1 MRCIPI
7 LFISPIITLWV
18 PGHDVLIYLL
28 VMTALLISLLLETRR
43 AVSQWGTWYH
53 KIPCITD
60 NDIVDW
66 YSKKRASSNPSSA
79 LLEGV
84 TERQLP
90 RKALLAAVL
99 KERNRRP
106 WTKRTTDEFILRL
119 AEGYSSTT
127 FLLDWYCKYTRTQ
140 MPYAYSSTWNLT
152 TKAATETLRDIQKG
166 VKLHN
171 AFVHWRHAGDELWC
185 GVFYFLIALLD
196 KWVAMLSGGSIV
208 GLSAATDKTFRMA
221 VGFGLAYYLIGAV
234 VLDSVS
240 QPLWQQANKTIP
252 QPISSMKFLQE
263 AAIKDAE
270 AKRKLYWTSL
280 TKFFFVHIWGLS
292 VTATLMW
299 TFDNSKDATVM
310 YLAYILAYTG
320 LLWYQFNRIFTGT
333 LALKDLMAAL
343 CIALPTGLLL
353 HRLLPRFAYSS
364 VIALAV
370 GAWTAALLSIWTSK
384 VGVPKFR
391 DEPSLIPAPKHHF
404 YDAIGPHSQLSQTA
418 LSETFDSICAL
429 PDEFRYKLDP
439 SSHPGVEIMD
449 ILTSRSDARHS
460 KLVRDAFRLRK
471 EMLRRTTEHW
481 KRGETVVELVS
492 VRYLTQQ
499 DQMIEAISRTT
510 GNQLHIFVCIGL
522 DLVGQEWIM
531 DIRRN
536 CNVIAE
542 AIIHATAESVLG
554 LSHEHSTFA
563 ELLAVTAKS
572 EDGLSIPEGRKRQL
586 ENAAVERASII
597 RNGDKEMLR
606 HLLLGL
612 DCDKDWDSLPRTI
625 RAFLLKR
632 CLGDASPVSD
642 DQISWIRARFCRGNS
657 LDVDEYMARCN
668 LGASLTTLV
677 NSFAETLEAEHTDGF
692 QQYSPYPS
700 HEKCLELPFKHS
712 INGLKGS
719 RLEFLRLPIY
729 RIYHGLRICIKF
741 LVVCLVA
748 DPEFQRELDYV
759 MSTKPWIIRW
769 PVTFFLNGF
778 WMYCKRLQETIL
790 PNFLVS
796 SVIRNDLYDP
806 AN

>member
-1 MRCIPI
+1 M
-7 LFISPIITLWV
+7 
-18 PGHDVLIYLL
+18 
-28 VMTALLISLLLETRR
+28 
-43 AVSQWGTWYH
+43 
-53 KIPCITD
+53 
-60 NDIVDW
+60 
-66 YSKKRASSNPSSA
+66 
-79 LLEGV
+79 
-84 TERQLP
+84 
-90 RKALLAAVL
+90 
-99 KERNRRP
+99 
-106 WTKRTTDEFILRL
+106 
-119 AEGYSSTT
+119 
-127 FLLDWYCKYTRTQ
+127 
-140 MPYAYSSTWNLT
+140 
-152 TKAATETLRDIQKG
+152 QKG

-171 AFVHWRHAGDELWC
+171 AFVHWRHAGDEVWC
-185 GVFYFLIALLD
+185 GVLYFLIALLD

-208 GLSAATDKTFRMA
+208 GLSAATDKIYRMA

-240 QPLWQQANKTIP
+240 QPLWQLANKTIP
-252 QPISSMKFLQE
+252 QPIQSMKFLQE
-263 AAIKDAE
+263 ASIKDAE

-333 LALKDLMAAL
+333 LAFKDLITAL
-343 CIALPTGLLL
+343 CIGLPTGLLL
-353 HRLLPRFAYSS
+353 HRLLPRFPYSS

-370 GAWTAALLSIWTSK
+370 GAWTAALLSIWTSN

-391 DEPSLIPAPKHHF
+391 DEPSLIPAPKYHF
-404 YDAIGPHSQLSQTA
+404 HDAIGTHSPLSQMA
-418 LSETFDSICAL
+418 LLETFDSICSL

-439 SSHPGVEIMD
+439 SSHPGVEILD
-449 ILTSRSDARHS
+449 ILTSRSDARHP

-471 EMLRRTTEHW
+471 EMLRRTAELW
-481 KRGETVVELVS
+481 KKGETVVELVS
-492 VRYLTQQ
+492 ARHLTQQ
-499 DQMIEAISRTT
+499 DQMIGAIGRTT

-531 DIRRN
+531 DIRGN

-542 AIIHATAESVLG
+542 AIIHATAESRLG

-563 ELLAVTAKS
+563 ELLAVTDKS
-572 EDGLSIPEGRKRQL
+572 EDGLSIPTGRKRQL
-586 ENAAVERASII
+586 ENAAVERASIV
-597 RNGDKEMLR
+597 RNGDKEILR

-632 CLGDASPVSD
+632 CLGDASRVSD
-642 DQISWIRARFCRGNS
+642 DQVSWIHATFCRGNS
-657 LDVDEYMARCN
+657 LDVDEYVARCN
-668 LGASLTTLV
+668 LGASLTALV
-677 NSFAETLEAEHTDGF
+677 NSFAEALEAEHTNGF
-692 QQYSPYPS
+692 QQYTPYPS
-700 HEKCLELPFKHS
+700 HEKCLELPFKPS
-712 INGLKGS
+712 INDLNGGCLDLLK
-719 RLEFLRLPIY
+719 LPIY

-759 MSTKPWIIRW
+759 MCTKPWIIRW

-778 WMYCKRLQETIL
+778 WIYCKTLQGTIL
-790 PNFLVS
+790 PIFLVS
-796 SVIRNDLYDP
+796 SVISYDLYIP
-806 AN
+806 VN